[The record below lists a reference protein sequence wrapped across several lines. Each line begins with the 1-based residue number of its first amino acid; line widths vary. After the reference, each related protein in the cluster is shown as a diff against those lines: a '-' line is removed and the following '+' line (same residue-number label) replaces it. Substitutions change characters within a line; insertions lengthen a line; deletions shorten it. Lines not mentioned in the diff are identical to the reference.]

1 MYFGR
6 VYVSYKKSVLDPQG
20 EVIKTGLTH
29 MGFEKIELVKQGKY
43 FEIKFAAN
51 DLEDAEKELVKMT
64 EALLINANTETY
76 RYDLKEL
83 ED

>member
-6 VYVSYKKSVLDPQG
+6 VYVSYKQSVLDPQG
-20 EVIKTGLTH
+20 EVIKSGLTH
-29 MGFEKIELVKQGKY
+29 MGFNKIESVKQGKY
-43 FEIKFAAN
+43 FEIKFAAA
-51 DLEDAEKELVKMT
+51 DMEQAKQELVKMI